1 MAIESIQDHKS
12 NVYTDVW
19 SFGVTMWEIFSLG
32 NQPYP
37 TRTPE
42 DVSDLYS
49 RMKNKFW
56 KKVRNFLEAGNRLDR
71 PQYASR
77 QLYQIMRDCWKA
89 QPEQRPRFRDLAD
102 DLEKEL
108 DTLDREKKLDMSANG
123 DDSKLLVFFS
133 EFFWFIVSL
142 PFVKWNGSLFRII
155 ARKRRKIIE
164 QWDYF

>member
-1 MAIESIQDHKS
+1 
-12 NVYTDVW
+12 
-19 SFGVTMWEIFSLG
+19 
-32 NQPYP
+32 
-37 TRTPE
+37 
-42 DVSDLYS
+42 
-49 RMKNKFW
+49 MKNEFL

-123 DDSKLLVFFS
+123 DDSKLFVFQQ
-133 EFFWFIVSL
+133 FFFTYSFFTL
-142 PFVKWNGSLFRII
+142 C
-155 ARKRRKIIE
+155 
-164 QWDYF
+164 